1 MGWLRLIRLQ
11 PNLVVSLSRRT
22 TNNPKV
28 KPKAIDSSGKPG
40 ITTVAVWVIVDVVW
54 YGDIVATTGL
64 VRSRLVPNRFIFF
77 LQPTVT
83 IPRCKDTKNSIEG
96 TDWNDAN
103 GRIRQ
108 HAYASESSDPST
120 SFFTTGRFVRRR

>member
-1 MGWLRLIRLQ
+1 
-11 PNLVVSLSRRT
+11 VVSLSRRT
-22 TNNPKV
+22 TNNPKI

-64 VRSRLVPNRFIFF
+64 IRRRLVPNRFIFF
-77 LQPTVT
+77 LQPTLS

-96 TDWNDAN
+96 TNWNDAN
-103 GRIRQ
+103 GRTCE

-120 SFFTTGRFVRRR
+120 IRFSQQAGLFRDGESNVFRRVLE